1 MTSTPFK
8 KLTPSNNHQCQLLYK
23 YDYNGRD
30 KMTDLNSLSMELSDF
45 LLPWI
50 GVLISL
56 VVAIWFKDFATGL
69 AKGLK
74 FKMDP
79 AFNEGDE
86 VLLDGEL
93 AMIVKIGARQTVFG
107 VYSDRGYTWR
117 YVPNERIPVLK
128 LEKVIKKDLHVD
140 TDEEVALKMKALID
154 KVQDEKIAANSQE
167 IEKLK
172 K

>member
-1 MTSTPFK
+1 MTP
-8 KLTPSNNHQCQLLYK
+8 
-23 YDYNGRD
+23 
-30 KMTDLNSLSMELSDF
+30 DLNTLSMDLTGM

-50 GVLISL
+50 GILVSL
-56 VVAIWFKDFATGL
+56 VVAIWFKDFAIGL
-69 AKGLK
+69 AKGLR
-74 FKMDP
+74 FKYDP

-117 YVPNERIPVLK
+117 YVPNERIPFLK

-140 TDEEVALKMKALID
+140 TDQEKAEKMKSLID
-154 KVQDEKIAANSQE
+154 KVQDEEIAKNKEA
-167 IEKLK
+167 IDKLQK
-172 K
+172 

>member
-1 MTSTPFK
+1 MTP
-8 KLTPSNNHQCQLLYK
+8 
-23 YDYNGRD
+23 
-30 KMTDLNSLSMELSDF
+30 DLNTLSMDLSNMI
-45 LLPWI
+45 LPWI
-50 GVLISL
+50 AVLISL

-74 FKMDP
+74 FKFDP

-117 YVPNERIPVLK
+117 YVPNERIPYLK
-128 LEKVIKKDLHVD
+128 LEKVIKKDLHID
-140 TDEEVALKMKALID
+140 TEEEKAEKVKTLID
-154 KVQDEKIAANSQE
+154 KVQDKQIEKNQKE
-167 IEKLK
+167 IERLK
-172 K
+172 NNE

>member
-1 MTSTPFK
+1 MTP
-8 KLTPSNNHQCQLLYK
+8 
-23 YDYNGRD
+23 
-30 KMTDLNSLSMELSDF
+30 DLNSLSMDLTDM

-50 GVLISL
+50 AVLISL

-69 AKGLK
+69 AKGLTFK
-74 FKMDP
+74 FDP

-107 VYSDRGYTWR
+107 VYSERGYTWR
-117 YVPNERIPVLK
+117 YVPNERIPYLK

-140 TDEEVALKMKALID
+140 TEEEKAEKMKTLID
-154 KVQDEKIAANSQE
+154 KAQDKQIAKNREA
-167 IEKLK
+167 IDKLNNK
-172 K
+172 

>member
-1 MTSTPFK
+1 MASLDT
-8 KLTPSNNHQCQLLYK
+8 
-23 YDYNGRD
+23 
-30 KMTDLNSLSMELSDF
+30 LSMEFSDL

-74 FKMDP
+74 FKMNP
-79 AFNEGDE
+79 AFQEGHE

-93 AMIVKIGARQTVFG
+93 AMIVKIGMTETVFG
-107 VYSDRGYTWR
+107 IYSDRGYTWR
-117 YVPNERIPVLK
+117 YVPNERIPMLK
-128 LEKVIKKDLHVD
+128 LEKVIKKDLHID
-140 TDEEVALKMKALID
+140 SDEEKAQKLKTIID
-154 KVQDEKIAANSQE
+154 QAQDENIARNAEE
-167 IEKLK
+167 INRLK

>member
-1 MTSTPFK
+1 
-8 KLTPSNNHQCQLLYK
+8 
-23 YDYNGRD
+23 
-30 KMTDLNSLSMELSDF
+30 MTDLNSLSMELSDF

-86 VLLDGEL
+86 LLLDGEL

>member
-1 MTSTPFK
+1 MSP
-8 KLTPSNNHQCQLLYK
+8 
-23 YDYNGRD
+23 
-30 KMTDLNSLSMELSDF
+30 DLNTLSMDLTGMI
-45 LLPWI
+45 LPWI
-50 GVLISL
+50 AVLISL

-74 FKMDP
+74 FKFDP

-117 YVPNERIPVLK
+117 YVPNERIPFLK
-128 LEKVIKKDLHVD
+128 LEKVIKKDLHID
-140 TDEEVALKMKALID
+140 TEEEKAEKVKTLID
-154 KVQDEKIAANSQE
+154 KVQDKQIEKNQKE
-167 IEKLK
+167 IERLK
-172 K
+172 NNE

>member
-1 MTSTPFK
+1 MTP
-8 KLTPSNNHQCQLLYK
+8 
-23 YDYNGRD
+23 
-30 KMTDLNSLSMELSDF
+30 DLNTLSMDLSNM

-74 FKMDP
+74 FKFDP

-86 VLLDGEL
+86 VLLDSEL

-107 VYSDRGYTWR
+107 VYSERGYTWR
-117 YVPNERIPVLK
+117 YVPNERIPYLK

-140 TDEEVALKMKALID
+140 TEEEKAEKMKTLID
-154 KVQDEKIAANSQE
+154 KAQDKQIAQNKRAIEE
-167 IEKLK
+167 INK

>member
-1 MTSTPFK
+1 MS
-8 KLTPSNNHQCQLLYK
+8 
-23 YDYNGRD
+23 
-30 KMTDLNSLSMELSDF
+30 DLNTLSMEFSDL

-74 FKMDP
+74 FKMNP

-93 AMIVKIGARQTVFG
+93 AMIVKIGARETVFG
-107 VYSDRGYTWR
+107 VYSKRGYTWR

-128 LEKVIKKDLHVD
+128 LEKVIKKDLHLD
-140 TDEEVALKMKALID
+140 TEEEKAQKMKSLID
-154 KVQDEKIAANSQE
+154 KVQDENIAKNSE
-167 IEKLK
+167 AIDKLNK

>member
-1 MTSTPFK
+1 MTP
-8 KLTPSNNHQCQLLYK
+8 
-23 YDYNGRD
+23 
-30 KMTDLNSLSMELSDF
+30 DLNTLSMDLTGMI
-45 LLPWI
+45 LPWI
-50 GVLISL
+50 AVLISL

-74 FKMDP
+74 FKFDP

-117 YVPNERIPVLK
+117 YVPNERIPFLK
-128 LEKVIKKDLHVD
+128 LEKVIKKDLHID
-140 TDEEVALKMKALID
+140 TEEEKAEKVKTLID
-154 KVQDEKIAANSQE
+154 KVQDKQIEKNQRE
-167 IEKLK
+167 IERLK
-172 K
+172 NNE